1 MNQFLNQF
9 MKICHPET
17 HEIITNA
24 EHAYQDGEITKEQR
38 DDVIKACI
46 QAETESALFTNS

>member
-1 MNQFLNQF
+1 MF
-9 MKICHPET
+9 MKICCEET

-46 QAETESALFTNS
+46 QAETERIML